1 MDKICC
7 RFARVSPIY
16 IKFRINLIDILLN
29 TAFGQE
35 QSFRN
40 FAVTQALFHQT
51 QDLIFLGILFLC
63 CHFGRFLTFCCL
75 RRVFCCGSR
84 RFRSAGVAAQTKHSR
99 QQQDEHNMP
108 LYLKYSVKNALS
120 FSNGMMSIRS

>member
-51 QDLIFLGILFLC
+51 QDLIFLGILSSVVILVDFSLSAAC
-63 CHFGRFLTFCCL
+63 GVSSVAEVGGSGRP
-75 RRVFCCGSR
+75 
-84 RFRSAGVAAQTKHSR
+84 A
-99 QQQDEHNMP
+99 
-108 LYLKYSVKNALS
+108 
-120 FSNGMMSIRS
+120 

>member
-29 TAFGQE
+29 TAFGQD

-40 FAVTQALFHQT
+40 FAVTQ
-51 QDLIFLGILFLC
+51 
-63 CHFGRFLTFCCL
+63 
-75 RRVFCCGSR
+75 
-84 RFRSAGVAAQTKHSR
+84 RSFIRPKIS
-99 QQQDEHNMP
+99 
-108 LYLKYSVKNALS
+108 YSLVS
-120 FSNGMMSIRS
+120 FSSVVILVDFSLSAACGVSSVAEVGGSGRPA